1 MLMSKAIIPK
11 MILTQGE
18 CLAEMAEIPDNYVDM
33 VLCDLPY
40 GTTACKWD
48 TVIDFEAMW
57 VMYKRICK
65 PTAAIV
71 LTATQ
76 PFTSVLVCSN
86 LKDFKYQWVWRKTK
100 PGGFF
105 NAKNRPLRIHE
116 DVLVFSRGAAA
127 NVNSAKMIYYPQ
139 GVSSCN
145 VFVTDADRN
154 KRQDSTVG
162 PRPSRGKGFI
172 QTQTGYPVDIIEVT
186 SDTNHL
192 HPTQKPVALMEYMI
206 KTYTDE
212 GMMVLDNC
220 MGSGTT
226 GVAAVNLG
234 RAFVG
239 IERDPAY
246 FKIASERIA
255 AAQKAVRQ

>member
-1 MLMSKAIIPK
+1 MQALKT
-11 MILTQGE
+11 ILTCGE

-48 TVIDFEAMW
+48 TVIDLPSLWAA
-57 VMYKRICK
+57 YKRICK
-65 PTAAIV
+65 PSAAIV
-71 LTATQ
+71 LTASQ
-76 PFTSVLVCSN
+76 PFTSMLGASN
-86 LKDFKYQWVWRKTK
+86 LKMLKYSWVWEKTK
-100 PGGFF
+100 PTNFMNTKRMPMKGF
-105 NAKNRPLRIHE
+105 E
-116 DVLVFSRGAAA
+116 DVMVFYT
-127 NVNSAKMIYYPQ
+127 SAPVYNPQ
-139 GVSSCN
+139 GTTAINRIVKNTGTKARGRQGKKLNDDHSYHGTVN
-145 VFVTDADRN
+145 GADEN
-154 KRQDSTVG
+154 DMYSQKT
-162 PRPSRGKGFI
+162 
-172 QTQTGYPVDIIEVT
+172 TGYPRGIVKFAQEA
-186 SDTNHL
+186 SAF

-246 FKIASERIA
+246 FAIAEKRIEEA
-255 AAQKAVRQ
+255 KCKH